1 MADYNYPHGHV
12 FYRRMNFAHP
22 MLAYGEGIYL
32 FDTEGRRYIDASGG
46 PVLVNIGHGVSEVV
60 EAIARQAGRAA
71 YIHATM
77 FTSQAIEDYSD
88 ALAEV
93 TPLLDPRFFYLCSG
107 SEATETAIKFARQV
121 QADRGEV
128 RRYQVIS
135 RWSSYHGTTFGALAL
150 SGRPGLRSLYL
161 PMLHDMPHIPPPYC
175 YRCPFGLDYP
185 ACGIRCATYLEDQ
198 IKILG
203 AETVA
208 AFIAE
213 PISGASL
220 AAAVPPPEYWPLI
233 RTICDKYGLIL
244 IDDEVMTG
252 FGRAGRWFAIEMWD
266 VTPDVITMAKG
277 AAGGYWPLSITA
289 VKSEHVRVIQ
299 RQQGDFV
306 HGGTFSHHTVGAA
319 AGLATLRYL
328 QKHDLVAASASK
340 GERLKAK
347 LVAALGEHPHV
358 GDIRGHGLML
368 GLEFVADRDTKEP
381 FPSQTRLAR
390 RLGDAAFERGLILYP
405 GQGTADGVRGDHV
418 MLAPPFVVTEQQ
430 MDEIVTILT
439 DALQATLAGGP

>member
-1 MADYNYPHGHV
+1 MADYKYPHGHV
-12 FYRRMNFAHP
+12 FYRRMNYAHP

-46 PVLVNIGHGVSEVV
+46 PVLVNIGHGVSEIA
-60 EAIARQAGRAA
+60 EAIARQAGRTA

-107 SEATETAIKFARQV
+107 SEATETAIKFARQLQV
-121 QADRGEV
+121 DRGEV

-135 RWSSYHGTTFGALAL
+135 RWSSYHGTTLGALAL

-161 PMLHDMPHIPPPYC
+161 PMLQDMPHIPPPHC

-185 ACGIRCATYLEDQ
+185 GCGIRCATYLEDQ
-198 IKILG
+198 IKMLG

-233 RTICDKYGLIL
+233 RSICDKYGLIL

-306 HGGTFSHHTVGAA
+306 HGGTFSHHVVGAA

-328 QKHDLVAASASK
+328 QKHNLVAASASK
-340 GERLKAK
+340 GEQLKAK
-347 LVAALGEHPHV
+347 LEAALGEHAHV
-358 GDIRGHGLML
+358 GDIRGRGLML

-381 FPSQTRLAR
+381 FPPQTRLAR
-390 RLGDAAFERGLILYP
+390 RLADAAFERGLVLYP
-405 GQGTADGVRGDHV
+405 GQGTADGVRGDHI
-418 MLAPPFVVTEQQ
+418 MLAPPFIVTEQQ
-430 MDEIVTILT
+430 MDEIVAILSE
-439 DALQATLAGGP
+439 ALQATLASQS